1 MFVATSAVSLSTNL
15 NEIRAYIYVC
25 YSRLSWVSSS
35 SGQGF
40 SLEYPH
46 IALHAVSRDLQA
58 YPSECLYI
66 LVDTEIDP
74 GRK

>member
-1 MFVATSAVSLSTNL
+1 MK
-15 NEIRAYIYVC
+15 YVQIIF
-25 YSRLSWVSSS
+25 YSRLSWVNSS

-66 LVDTEIDP
+66 LIDTEIDT
-74 GRK
+74 GMR

>member
-1 MFVATSAVSLSTNL
+1 MNTVCFSICKCHGL
-15 NEIRAYIYVC
+15 NGTCTLC
-25 YSRLSWVSSS
+25 YSRLSWVNSS

-66 LVDTEIDP
+66 LVDSEIDP
-74 GRK
+74 GMSLNE